1 LDHRDGPSRD
11 PRETEEATA
20 DDGHDHKAKLRAL
33 AAAQGKPPSFNQ
45 PSDMERAIGA
55 KIGLSKTTRR
65 PCGWSRSSQT
75 GEQLLMLEQAR
86 TRERSR
92 AFTTV
97 SNNLMM
103 TNASG
108 PATGPYMGP
117 MFSNGGSGDDS
128 GDELPAQPAF
138 SSTAETWATR
148 MMREVVTAITP
159 REPREVVDTEA
170 IVRSI
175 IAAKAAGLHELAE
188 KLERTLDRGPAA
200 LPAIVATTPAVAPT
214 PNPPRV
220 RRKART

>member
-1 LDHRDGPSRD
+1 MKQKK
-11 PRETEEATA
+11 ATA
-20 DDGHDHKAKLRAL
+20 DDGHDHKAKLAGSGGRARKR
-33 AAAQGKPPSFNQ
+33 KPPSFKPV

-55 KIGLSKTTRR
+55 KIIGLLKGGTTPRALR
-65 PCGWSRSSQT
+65 LVAQFAQT
-75 GEQLLMLEQAR
+75 GEQLLMLE
-86 TRERSR
+86 RSADAGKVPVR
-92 AFTTV
+92 LPFTTV